1 MKYICFQACFGLR
14 SWKKRYNE
22 NVAQRGTFCTVWLR
36 LQRSYHNTVAQF
48 GQSQIRG
55 EALHNARSFETACK
69 NPPSEFVKKSFLQV
83 FAVWEL

>member
-1 MKYICFQACFGLR
+1 
-14 SWKKRYNE
+14 
-22 NVAQRGTFCTVWLR
+22 VAQI
-36 LQRSYHNTVAQF
+36 

-55 EALHNARSFETACK
+55 EALLNERSFETACK